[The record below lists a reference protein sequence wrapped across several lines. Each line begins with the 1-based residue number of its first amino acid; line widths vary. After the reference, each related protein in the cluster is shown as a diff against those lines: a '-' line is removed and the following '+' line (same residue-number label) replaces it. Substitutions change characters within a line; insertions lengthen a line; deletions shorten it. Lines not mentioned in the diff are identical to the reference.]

1 MSVAVPLLKFFR
13 IGADFF
19 FSLIGHSGVA
29 EAAVVG
35 CADDITGQAVYAFV
49 QMKPQF
55 DKNVSDEV
63 LTKEL
68 SIQVRKV
75 IGPFAAPKKIF
86 IVSDL
91 PKTRSGKI
99 VRRIMRKLVSKEADS
114 LGDLSSVE
122 RTDVVDTLKEQVY
135 KSMGWA

>member
-1 MSVAVPLLKFFR
+1 LLPLTT
-13 IGADFF
+13 

-55 DKNVSDEV
+55 DKNVSDDV

-86 IVSDL
+86 IIQDL

-99 VRRIMRKLVSKEADS
+99 VRRTLRKIVSHEADQ

-122 RTDVVDTLKEQVY
+122 RIDVVDTIKNQVY
-135 KSMGWA
+135 AAMGWKA